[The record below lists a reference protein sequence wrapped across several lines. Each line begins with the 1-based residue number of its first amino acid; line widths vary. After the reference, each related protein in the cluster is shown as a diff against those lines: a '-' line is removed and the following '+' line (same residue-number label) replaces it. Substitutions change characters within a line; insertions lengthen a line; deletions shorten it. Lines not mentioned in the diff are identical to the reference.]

1 MLPSVWLGRA
11 SSLLSAAV
19 CIYDLGEKIVK
30 KLVHF
35 AKQAKGRQSHKVSAA
50 CLPLHKS
57 ALVCEEAGRR
67 SLHARGENIKD
78 QRCCLEVHSPSVQEA
93 KGVHVKATAAWKRDE
108 KERRVG

>member
-19 CIYDLGEKIVK
+19 CIYDLGEKIVR
-30 KLVHF
+30 KLVHL

-57 ALVCEEAGRR
+57 ERLVCEEVGRR
-67 SLHARGENIKD
+67 SSHARGENI
-78 QRCCLEVHSPSVQEA
+78 
-93 KGVHVKATAAWKRDE
+93 
-108 KERRVG
+108 